1 MVQADLVAELQLTYS
16 RFACSP
22 VVRKEDHVMTGFP
35 QFTSPQG
42 IVCCICAGPIALEAS
57 NTDERGK
64 AVHEECYVRKTISRF
79 STASAVQRSE
89 NWLTAR
95 VVRLQLRLRGT
106 LFPARQRNGN
116 SAGLPPEL
124 PATRPRPRQA
134 NAATFRDPNS
144 SSGLV
149 AGNT

>member
-1 MVQADLVAELQLTYS
+1 
-16 RFACSP
+16 
-22 VVRKEDHVMTGFP
+22 MTGFS

-42 IVCCICAGPIALEAS
+42 IVCCICAGPIPLEAS

-79 STASAVQRSE
+79 STASAVQISE
-89 NWLTAR
+89 NWLTSII
-95 VVRLQLRLRGT
+95 VRFQLRLRRT

-124 PATRPRPRQA
+124 PATSPRPRQS
-134 NAATFRDPNS
+134 NAATFRDPNARH
-144 SSGLV
+144 GLV
-149 AGNT
+149 AGSS